1 MGRYFVDGRQA
12 IRHRGVEV
20 AHPREE
26 HLLPLMVIAGA
37 AGADRGTIGY
47 QGGLMGTRISAYHFG

>member
-1 MGRYFVDGRQA
+1 MARQ
-12 IRHRGVEV
+12 

-37 AGADRGTIGY
+37 AGSDVGKVGY
-47 QGGLMGTRISAYHFG
+47 SGSILDLRISAYHFG